1 MKKKF
6 NYFYGNQ
13 AQLFAFYRTPKA
25 FFQDEWYKDLSAEA
39 KILYGILLD
48 RVSLSA
54 MNEWKYYFCK
64 KLTWHQKQYLHA
76 FR

>member
-1 MKKKF
+1 MKKRF
-6 NYFYGNQ
+6 NYFYGDQ

-25 FFQDEWYKDLSAEA
+25 FFQSDEYKDLSAEA

-54 MNEWKYYFCK
+54 MNEWKDEAGRVFIYCT
-64 KLTWHQKQYLHA
+64 LENELSES
-76 FR
+76 